1 MATFNGTLRSNEIFS
16 ALYNMII
23 SQEVFA
29 DNIKGSDLV
38 DQARVDGGLYGD
50 TKLYYSTDA
59 LASAAWGNDAEA
71 ANLLDIARP
80 EAPKC
85 QAIVLDTFRQISLT
99 VDNYLSKRAWADEGS
114 FSSFN
119 SVMLG
124 WIRDT
129 KKVYDGTT
137 YNCYVGT
144 AEGQAEKSLVQ
155 ITLAEGDNEAQV
167 IANTLADVITEMT
180 DYNRDFNDYK
190 QLRRYSED
198 EIKIIFNAK
207 KINKIKNIDL
217 PVIFDNAG
225 LKATFSKEVLP
236 AKYFGTVNTGS
247 KVADADTRSL
257 IEQTISGKHYFA
269 GDKIDL
275 GVTAP
280 EGTSYQEDGSIVCK
294 IVTKLPPYMSAFEVG
309 TSFFNPKSLTENHYL
324 TFGHNTIEYLKAY
337 PMVTVKL
344 V

>member
-1 MATFNGTLRSNEIFS
+1 MATFSGTLRSNEIFS

-144 AEGQAEKSLVQ
+144 AQGQADKSLVQ

-236 AKYFGTVNTGS
+236 AKYFGTVNAEQ

-269 GDKIDL
+269 GDKIAT

-280 EGTSYQEDGSIVCK
+280 AGTSYQEDNSIVCK

-309 TSFFNPKSLTENHYL
+309 TSFFNPKSFTENHYL

-344 V
+344 A

>member
-80 EAPKC
+80 DAPKC

-155 ITLAEGDNEAQV
+155 VTVAEGDNEAQV
-167 IANTLADVITEMT
+167 IANALADVITEMT

-236 AKYFGTVNTGS
+236 AKYFGTVNAEQ
-247 KVADADTRSL
+247 KVADANTRSL

-280 EGTSYQEDGSIVCK
+280 AKTSYQEDGSIVCK

>member
-124 WIRDT
+124 
-129 KKVYDGTT
+129 
-137 YNCYVGT
+137 
-144 AEGQAEKSLVQ
+144 
-155 ITLAEGDNEAQV
+155 
-167 IANTLADVITEMT
+167 
-180 DYNRDFNDYK
+180 
-190 QLRRYSED
+190 
-198 EIKIIFNAK
+198 
-207 KINKIKNIDL
+207 
-217 PVIFDNAG
+217 
-225 LKATFSKEVLP
+225 
-236 AKYFGTVNTGS
+236 
-247 KVADADTRSL
+247 
-257 IEQTISGKHYFA
+257 
-269 GDKIDL
+269 
-275 GVTAP
+275 
-280 EGTSYQEDGSIVCK
+280 
-294 IVTKLPPYMSAFEVG
+294 
-309 TSFFNPKSLTENHYL
+309 
-324 TFGHNTIEYLKAY
+324 
-337 PMVTVKL
+337 
-344 V
+344 